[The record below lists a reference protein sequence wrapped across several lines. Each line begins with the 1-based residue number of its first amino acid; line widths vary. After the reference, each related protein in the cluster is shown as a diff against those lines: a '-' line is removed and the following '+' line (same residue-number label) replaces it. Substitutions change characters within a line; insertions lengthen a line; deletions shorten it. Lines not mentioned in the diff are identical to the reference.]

1 MVRRFLL
8 TIALLSWGCETHSQ
22 IYTAGSFKALPRE
35 GTKIVVQGNV
45 RTGREMAERWLQD
58 RGLIV
63 LHRTDPVDS
72 SVLCKTCNE
81 EQAALAK
88 TLFQGAEQAV
98 TVQSSRL
105 RDPDRIVVFVQSL
118 SVRTQEELWNS
129 TAWEQFPEGLSGEE
143 AEAKI
148 ALLTC
153 HALATVWRYRPA
165 GYPTNTSRDLC
176 NIHL

>member
-1 MVRRFLL
+1 MVRRVLL
-8 TIALLSWGCETHSQ
+8 TMAVLSWGCATHVQ
-22 IYTAGSFKALPRE
+22 IYTTGSFKALPRE
-35 GTKIVVQGNV
+35 GTKIFVQGNA

-63 LHRTDPVDS
+63 LHGPDAADS
-72 SVLCKTCNE
+72 SVLCKTCHD

-88 TLFQGAEQAV
+88 TQGAEQAV
-98 TVQSSRL
+98 SVQSSRL
-105 RDPDRIVVFVQSL
+105 RDPDRLVVFVQSL
-118 SVRTQEELWNS
+118 SIHTKEEVWNS
-129 TAWEQFPEGLSGEE
+129 TAWEQFPEGLPSEE